1 MKLKKLFA
9 GIVAVAMMATMAAP
23 AFASTGA
30 VTSKVKQNI
39 GNPGKVNITKVIDG
53 TGYGTESVEFAID
66 NESKPILVTHNTTLT
81 QEQKDALKIFIENT
95 DNKVSISDS
104 SAGNTGRATGTL
116 TIQLPEYTSVG
127 TYVYKFHEVAGST
140 AGMTYD
146 TASKWLLVN
155 VYNDVNADG
164 ELVDGSAL
172 KVNAVV
178 LNSDPKSAL
187 ENTTTKGDLSSLA
200 GNKIDQIN
208 NKYEAGTYTVKKLVK
223 GNMSDRAKKF
233 NFRVTFEKAKGATIP
248 GIKVGETA
256 LNLEWKAST
265 TNPEV
270 EVATYDDF
278 QLSHNEDKTF
288 SNIPYGVKVSVVELT
303 DSKGELTT
311 TGSKLMNGEYEVTY
325 KDNRNAATE
334 INKEN
339 ANVTATII
347 NDSQVNVNTGV
358 ILDNAPYIA
367 LLTIVAAG
375 AVVMIMKK
383 RRNYED

>member
-9 GIVAVAMMATMAAP
+9 GIVAVAMMATMAIPGFAAGDAP
-23 AFASTGA
+23 VTPST
-30 VTSKVKQNI
+30 VTNGGQV
-39 GNPGKVNITKVIDG
+39 PITKVITG
-53 TGYGTESVEFAID
+53 TGYGSETVSLAVDDNGAIYT
-66 NESKPILVTHNTTLT
+66 SAHTSATA
-81 QEQKDALKIFIENT
+81 QEKANFKISIPTDDKKDATIQQPAN
-95 DNKVSISDS
+95 
-104 SAGNTGRATGTL
+104 AGTTTASGTL
-116 TIQLPEYTSVG
+116 YIQLPEYTRVG
-127 TYVYKFHEVAGST
+127 TYVYKFHEVKGAT

-146 TASKWLLVN
+146 DSTKYLLVN
-155 VYNDVNADG
+155 VYNNVNNDG
-164 ELVDGSAL
+164 EFDADSDLL
-172 KVNAVV
+172 VNAVV
-178 LNSDPKSAL
+178 LKNDPTSAL
-187 ENTTTKGDLSSLA
+187 NNKNHTGLSDL
-200 GNKIDQIN
+200 KISQIN
-208 NKYEAGTYTVKKLVK
+208 NEYNAGTYTVKKLVK

-248 GIKVGETA
+248 GIKVDETA
-256 LNLEWKAST
+256 LNLEWKVST

-303 DSKGELTT
+303 DDKGDLTNT
-311 TGSKLMNGEYEVTY
+311 NGKLTNGEYEVTY
-325 KDNRNAATE
+325 QNNSNAVTE
-334 INKEN
+334 INKEK

-347 NDSQVNVNTGV
+347 NASTVNVNTGV

>member
-9 GIVAVAMMATMAAP
+9 GIVAVAMMATMGATSVFAETSAASVAP
-23 AFASTGA
+23 TAPTDN
-30 VTSKVKQNI
+30 KVAI
-39 GNPGKVNITKVIDG
+39 EKVITG
-53 TGYGTESVEFAID
+53 TGYGSETVKLEVENSGKAVLVKHSSYTTANAPMISVAETAGVPI
-66 NESKPILVTHNTTLT
+66 NETT
-81 QEQKDALKIFIENT
+81 D
-95 DNKVSISDS
+95 
-104 SAGNTGRATGTL
+104 GGRGTL
-116 TIQLPEYTSVG
+116 HIQLPPYERVG

-164 ELVDGSAL
+164 EFADGSAL

-178 LNSDPKSAL
+178 LNADPTNALNAENRDGLSAL
-187 ENTTTKGDLSSLA
+187 
-200 GNKIDQIN
+200 KIDHID

-223 GNMSDRAKKF
+223 GNMSDRQKEF
-233 NFRVTFEKAKGATIP
+233 NFKVTFEKAENATIP
-248 GIKVGETA
+248 GIKVGNDT
-256 LNLEWKAST
+256 LSLTWSKI
-265 TNPEV
+265 TNESG
-270 EVATYDDF
+270 EKKEAATYEF
-278 QLSHNEDKTF
+278 TLTHGAEKKF
-288 SNIPYGVKVSVVELT
+288 ENIPYGVKVSVVELT
-303 DSKGELTT
+303 DSKVALTET
-311 TGSKLMNGEYEVTY
+311 DGKLTNGEYEVIY
-325 KDNRNAATE
+325 KDKSNAATE
-334 INKEN
+334 INKEK

-375 AVVMIMKK
+375 AVVMILKK

>member
-9 GIVAVAMMATMAAP
+9 GIVAVAMMATMAIP
-23 AFASTGA
+23 GFAATGA
-30 VTSKVKQNI
+30 ASVKPSTVTNGGQV
-39 GNPGKVNITKVIDG
+39 PITKVITG
-53 TGYGTESVEFAID
+53 TGYGSETVSLAVEDDGAIYTSAHTSATAKEKAD
-66 NESKPILVTHNTTLT
+66 FKISIPTDDK
-81 QEQKDALKIFIENT
+81 KDATIQQPA
-95 DNKVSISDS
+95 D
-104 SAGNTGRATGTL
+104 AGTTTASGTL
-116 TIQLPEYTSVG
+116 YIQLPEYTRVG
-127 TYVYKFHEVAGST
+127 TYVYKFHEVKGAT

-146 TASKWLLVN
+146 DSTKYLLVN
-155 VYNDVNADG
+155 VYNSVNNDG
-164 ELVDGSAL
+164 EFDANSDLL
-172 KVNAVV
+172 VNAVV
-178 LNSDPKSAL
+178 LKEDPSSKLSDKDHTGLSAL
-187 ENTTTKGDLSSLA
+187 
-200 GNKIDQIN
+200 KISQIN
-208 NKYEAGTYTVKKLVK
+208 NEYNAGTFSVKKIVK

-256 LNLEWKAST
+256 LNLEWKVST

-311 TGSKLMNGEYEVTY
+311 TDSKLMNGEYEVTY

-375 AVVMIMKK
+375 AVVMILKK